1 MAACKLNPLPATPF
15 SGQGILVSP
24 VGWAVEALHKPSFSA
39 DQITAVS
46 AEVYIVE
53 LLTSQSF

>member
-1 MAACKLNPLPATPF
+1 MAAHKLNPLPTTPF
-15 SGQGILVSP
+15 SGRGILVSP
-24 VGWAVEALHKPSFSA
+24 VGWAVEALRKALFSA